1 MTDITVKQGETYSAR
16 LVLKDESGTAI
27 NLSGYTV
34 SGAAKYRY
42 SNSGFYHDLNPTVIS
57 GTSGSLYA
65 SGYIDIDIASTVTA
79 TFPVLEANYEI
90 KRYNSSGLATRTLY
104 GNFLVAP
111 GVTRIA
117 ESL

>member
-16 LVLKDESGTAI
+16 LVLKDENGTAI

-34 SGAAKYRY
+34 SGA
-42 SNSGFYHDLNPTVIS
+42 
-57 GTSGSLYA
+57 SGSLYS

-90 KRYNSSGLATRTLY
+90 KRYNSSGVATRTLY

>member
-1 MTDITVKQGETYSAR
+1 MTDITVKQGETYNAR
-16 LVLKDESGTAI
+16 LVLKDENGTAI

-42 SNSGFYHDLNPTVIS
+42 NNSGFYYNLNPAIVS
-57 GTSGSLYA
+57 GTSGSSYV
-65 SGYIDIDIASTVTA
+65 SGYIDVDIASTATA
-79 TFPVLEANYEI
+79 TFPVVEANYEI
-90 KRYNSSGLATRTLY
+90 KRYNSSGVATRTLY
-104 GNFLVAP
+104 GNFLVTP